1 MAKREDVKKILIIGS
16 GPIIIGQA
24 CEFDYSGTQA
34 CKALREEGYE
44 VVLANSNPATIMTDK
59 ARSFGCKESI
69 LQKIDQ
75 IMTDMSNRHSKVL
88 FMRYDVRFPQGCA
101 YPDDNELFSQ
111 FQESFIKNRKREGY
125 DPAYI
130 AVRECSWE
138 KHQHYHVVL
147 MMNGHKTQSPHDHI
161 QTAERLWE
169 KTLNLSPK
177 CDNTGR
183 ATSYGLIDDCMRN
196 RQGQP
201 QENGVMLRK
210 DDPEYER
217 KYDQCFRRCSYL
229 AKVNQKDSSPKHQRE
244 LFSSRIQK

>member
-1 MAKREDVKKILIIGS
+1 MKKRLTPWKITLTAISLYLVVFFIIPLS
-16 GPIIIGQA
+16 ARAVNSLYRDYRISHARNVFEEIYYRQYYGQQIDA
-24 CEFDYSGTQA
+24 F
-34 CKALREEGYE
+34 R
-44 VVLANSNPATIMTDK
+44 
-59 ARSFGCKESI
+59 I
-69 LQKIDQ
+69 LY
-75 IMTDMSNRHSKVL
+75 
-88 FMRYDVRFPQGCA
+88 YDVRFPQGYD
-101 YPDDNELFSQ
+101 YPNDNELFSL
-111 FQESFIKNRKREGY
+111 FQESFIKNRKRAGY

-130 AVRECSWE
+130 AVRECSRE

-147 MMNGHKTQSPHDHI
+147 MMDGHKTQSPHDHI

-169 KTLNLSPK
+169 KTLNLPPK
-177 CDNTGR
+177 CDHTGR

-229 AKVNQKDSSPKHQRE
+229 AKVNQKDASPKHQRE

>member
-1 MAKREDVKKILIIGS
+1 MRNEKITYEDQYQGH
-16 GPIIIGQA
+16 P
-24 CEFDYSGTQA
+24 
-34 CKALREEGYE
+34 
-44 VVLANSNPATIMTDK
+44 IMTDK
-59 ARSFGCKESI
+59 ARSLGCKESI

-75 IMTDMSNRHSKVL
+75 LMTDMSNRHSKVF
-88 FMRYDVRFPQGCA
+88 FMRYDVRFPQDYD
-101 YPDDNELFSQ
+101 YPNDNELFSQ

-130 AVRECSWE
+130 AVRECCRE
-138 KHQHYHVVL
+138 KHQHYHVAL
-147 MMNGHKTQSPHDHI
+147 MMNGHKTQNIHDHI

-169 KTLNLSPK
+169 KTLNLPPK

-183 ATSYGLIDDCMRN
+183 TTSYGLIDDCMRN

-229 AKVNQKDSSPKHQRE
+229 AKVNQKDASPKHQRE
-244 LFSSRIQK
+244 VFSSRIQKNQ

>member
-1 MAKREDVKKILIIGS
+1 MRNERITYEDQYQGHS
-16 GPIIIGQA
+16 
-24 CEFDYSGTQA
+24 
-34 CKALREEGYE
+34 
-44 VVLANSNPATIMTDK
+44 IMTDK
-59 ARSFGCKESI
+59 AKQLGCKESI

-75 IMTDMSNRHSKVL
+75 LMTDMSNRHSKVF
-88 FMRYDVRFPQGCA
+88 FMRYDVRFPQGYD
-101 YPDDNELFSQ
+101 YPNDNELFSQ

-125 DPAYI
+125 
-130 AVRECSWE
+130 V
-138 KHQHYHVVL
+138 
-147 MMNGHKTQSPHDHI
+147 MMNGHKTQNIHDHI

-169 KTLNLSPK
+169 KTLNLPPK

-183 ATSYGLIDDCMRN
+183 TTSYGLIDDCMRN

-229 AKVNQKDSSPKHQRE
+229 AKINQKDASPKHQRE

>member
-1 MAKREDVKKILIIGS
+1 MRNERITYGEQYH
-16 GPIIIGQA
+16 GHP
-24 CEFDYSGTQA
+24 
-34 CKALREEGYE
+34 
-44 VVLANSNPATIMTDK
+44 IMTSK
-59 ARSFGCKESI
+59 ERQLGCKESI

-75 IMTDMSNRHSKVL
+75 LMTDMSNRHSKVF
-88 FMRYDVRFPQGCA
+88 FMRYDVRFPQGYD
-101 YPDDNELFSQ
+101 YPNDNELFSQ

-130 AVRECSWE
+130 AVRECSRE
-138 KHQHYHVVL
+138 KHQHYHVAL
-147 MMNGHKTQSPHDHI
+147 LLDGHKTQNIHDHI

-169 KTLNLSPK
+169 KTLNLPPK
-177 CDNTGR
+177 CENTGR
-183 ATSYGLIDDCMRN
+183 ATSYGLIDDCMRT

-244 LFSSRIQK
+244 LFSSRIQKNQ